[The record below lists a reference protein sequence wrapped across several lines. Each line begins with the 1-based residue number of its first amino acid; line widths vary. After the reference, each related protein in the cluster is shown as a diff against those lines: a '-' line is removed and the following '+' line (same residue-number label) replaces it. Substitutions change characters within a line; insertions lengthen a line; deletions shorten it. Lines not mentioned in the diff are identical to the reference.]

1 MRDFLNKS
9 LAVLIWIATG
19 FNVALS
25 CYTGAM
31 IIRYSPMQLMGDST
45 VILYGFLFILFGG
58 DAVSGLR
65 RHLLPDHGHPH
76 LHQACRAEPA
86 PSVTAG

>member
-45 VILYGFLFILFGG
+45 VILYGFLFILFGVTLSLVFAG
-58 DAVSGLR
+58 ICFQIMDIRTFTKHVALNQR
-65 RHLLPDHGHPH
+65 R
-76 LHQACRAEPA
+76 
-86 PSVTAG
+86 V